1 MNLIFKKLE
10 IRNFLSF
17 GNNTQELNLEFDG
30 TTLIL
35 GDNLD
40 TGGAN
45 GVGKTTIINAISYAL
60 FNKPISNISK
70 ERLINKTNNSKNTQ
84 MDVRLFFSKGDIDY
98 EIYRGRGE
106 STSINLFEDGEDITP
121 DSVSAID
128 KKILEIIGFS
138 YELFCRVVVFSG
150 NDLPFLDMPIA
161 AQRTIIE
168 ELFNITI
175 LSEKAI
181 KLREFIKQSE
191 MDIQTQSAL
200 IMAQEKAQ
208 TAHEKRI
215 DDAKNRMER
224 WDKERVENLE
234 KFKNELNELATV
246 DFDTEE
252 KLHVVINELTQSLSK
267 MKSSKTSF
275 VKDLAIKQKRID
287 EIENEISHL
296 SEAKCPYCL
305 QKFESS
311 ENRIEE
317 LAIEYETHQNKVEE
331 LTNNLKQ
338 LDDTI
343 KNSEEELIDAKNSL
357 TYKSLQDMTNA
368 KASVAVL
375 KMKIKELESGINPH
389 TEAYNVAL
397 NEAVEVIDY
406 DNLDN
411 LKKTL
416 EHQQF
421 LLKLLTDKNSF
432 VRRKIINITIPFL
445 NGRINGYTTSLG
457 LPHVVKFDA
466 DMSCTVSEYGRELDF
481 GNLSSGEKK
490 RVNLALSM
498 AFRDVFHHLHSKIN
512 SLFMDEVDGGSL
524 DGPGVDSIIKL
535 IKRKSRDENMGIWII
550 SHRPEMLGRFDREM
564 LIKKHNG
571 FSSIVLEEE

>member
-1 MNLIFKKLE
+1 MKLIFKKLE

-17 GNNTQELNLEFDG
+17 GNNTQELNLEFNG

-35 GDNLD
+35 GNNLD
-40 TGGAN
+40 IGGAN
-45 GVGKTTIINAISYAL
+45 GVGKTTVINAISYAL

-70 ERLINKTNNSKNTQ
+70 ERLINKTNNTKNTQ

-106 STSINLFEDGEDITP
+106 TNNIYLFEDGKDITP
-121 DSVSAID
+121 DSVSTID

-138 YELFCRVVVFSG
+138 YELFSRVVVFSG
-150 NDLPFLDMPIA
+150 NDLPFLDMPIST
-161 AQRTIIE
+161 QRMVIE

-181 KLREFIKQSE
+181 KLRELIKQSE
-191 MDIQTQSAL
+191 MDIQTQTAL
-200 IMAQEKAQ
+200 IQAQEKAKV
-208 TAHEKRI
+208 AHEKRI
-215 DDAKNRMER
+215 DDAKNRIER
-224 WDKERVENLE
+224 WDKERIENL
-234 KFKNELNELATV
+234 KQFKKDITELATV

-252 KLHVVINELTQSLSK
+252 ALHITITELNQNISKLKNNKISLT
-267 MKSSKTSF
+267 
-275 VKDLAIKQKRID
+275 KDLAVKQKRLC
-287 EIENEISHL
+287 EIENEITHL

-305 QKFESS
+305 QKYESS
-311 ENRIEE
+311 EKKIEE
-317 LAIEYETHQNKVEE
+317 LANEYDIQSSKIIEIENDLLKLNTQFKILEDE
-331 LTNNLKQ
+331 L
-338 LDDTI
+338 
-343 KNSEEELIDAKNSL
+343 SEAKNSL

-375 KMKIKELESGINPH
+375 KTKIEELESGINPH
-389 TEAYNVAL
+389 IEAYNVSL
-397 NEAVEVIDY
+397 NESVEIIDY
-406 DNLDN
+406 DRLDT
-411 LKKTL
+411 LKKLL

-445 NGRINGYTTSLG
+445 NGRINGYTMALG
-457 LPHVVKFDA
+457 LPHIVKFDA

-490 RVNLALSM
+490 RVNLALSL

-512 SLFMDEVDGGSL
+512 SLFMDEADGGSL

-535 IKRKSRDENMGIWII
+535 IKRKSRDEELGIWVI

-564 LIKKHNG
+564 IIKKHNG
-571 FSSIVLEEE
+571 FSHIILEEE

>member
-70 ERLINKTNNSKNTQ
+70 ERLINKTNNAKNTQ
-84 MDVRLFFSKGDIDY
+84 MDVRFFFSKGDIEY
-98 EIYRGRGE
+98 EIYRSRGE
-106 STSINLFEDGEDITP
+106 TTAISLFEDGEDITP

-128 KKILEIIGFS
+128 KKISEIIGFS

-150 NDLPFLDMPIA
+150 NDLPFLDMPIS

-234 KFKNELNELATV
+234 QFKKDLTGLATV

-252 KLHVVINELTQSLSK
+252 AIHLLINELTQSLSK
-267 MKSSKTSF
+267 MKSSKTSST
-275 VKDLAIKQKRID
+275 KDLAIKQKRID

-305 QKFESS
+305 QKYDSS
-311 ENRIEE
+311 ENKIEE
-317 LAIEYETHQNKVEE
+317 LAIEYETHQIRLEE
-331 LTNNLKQ
+331 ISTALQVIDSNIKLSEDQ
-338 LDDTI
+338 LI
-343 KNSEEELIDAKNSL
+343 EAKNNL

-375 KMKIKELESGINPH
+375 KTKIEELESGINPH
-389 TEAYNVAL
+389 TEAYNVVL

-411 LKKTL
+411 LKKNL

-445 NGRINGYTTSLG
+445 NGRINGYTTALG
-457 LPHVVKFDA
+457 LPHIVKFDA

-524 DGPGVDSIIKL
+524 DSPGVDSIIKL